1 MGSIGVEGKE
11 VEKRRRVE
19 MGGEGMGVGRICCG
33 QVHLFPG
40 PPICTELHRFTLMT
54 WPSTANLINDLHPQA
69 YPSDCN

>member
-1 MGSIGVEGKE
+1 
-11 VEKRRRVE
+11 
-19 MGGEGMGVGRICCG
+19 MGVGRICCR

-54 WPSTANLINDLHPQA
+54 WPSSTANLINDLHPEA